1 MNGVELVASWMTPAV
16 LFCVLNFMIATIF
29 VISVLKPRNKPP
41 NASENDSVSTPQLVR
56 VPSFFERVNS
66 IKLSFSRS
74 ENRDT
79 VPASTVHHEDVPNR
93 GQPRQS
99 PEGNDFHVTR
109 RKSDTG
115 EKSSGSTPAP
125 AAVTKKSWS
134 EKFQAAE
141 EKGGKISDKRE
152 ELGGTGDEAVDA
164 RADDFI
170 NRFRQQLKMQRLDS
184 LLRYKEMSKRGG
196 ST

>member
-1 MNGVELVASWMTPAV
+1 MNGVELVASWLTPAV
-16 LFCVLNFMIATIF
+16 LFCVLNLMIGTIF
-29 VISVLKPRNKPP
+29 VISVIKPRNNPQNAREKDAVSPP
-41 NASENDSVSTPQLVR
+41 QSVR

-79 VPASTVHHEDVPNR
+79 VPASTVHHEDIPNR
-93 GQPRQS
+93 DQPHHN

-109 RKSDTG
+109 SKSDTG
-115 EKSSGSTPAP
+115 AKASASAP
-125 AAVTKKSWS
+125 AVVMKKSAS
-134 EKFQAAE
+134 EKVQAAE
-141 EKGGKISDKRE
+141 EGGKILEKRE
-152 ELGGTGDEAVDA
+152 ELRGTGDDAVDA
-164 RADDFI
+164 KADDFI

-184 LLRYKEMSKRGG
+184 LLRYKDMLKRGG